1 MKGDNMED
9 KNKVKDMVPEKKVE
23 EVEEEVR
30 ELPDKELENIA
41 GGTIP
46 VIDAF

>member
-1 MKGDNMED
+1 MED

-41 GGTIP
+41 GVTIP